1 MAPDTR
7 CQGDPRIRIARRDRL
22 PGEGGLVTSYTTIRF
37 EIDDRIATVTLDR
50 PDRMNA
56 WNDRLAGELSDAMRR
71 CDEDDGIRAVVVT
84 GAGRA
89 FCAGLEMSGT
99 GEGFARRE
107 RSEEEVGRDKWLR
120 DRARERG
127 GYAGFFPFEIRKPVF
142 AAINGHAIGVGITY
156 PMTCDVRFVAE
167 DAKIQFAFTRR
178 GVVPE
183 LWSHLIVPRV
193 AGLSNASDLLLT
205 GRMIS
210 GRELA
215 QLGLASAAL
224 PADQVLA
231 ATRERAREVL
241 AAAPVSVALT
251 KRLLWRGLAGN
262 LADFGREEVRLFDWI
277 SQQPDAREGMLSFVE
292 KRPPEWKLSVERDT
306 PEAK

>member
-1 MAPDTR
+1 MA
-7 CQGDPRIRIARRDRL
+7 
-22 PGEGGLVTSYTTIRF
+22 V
-37 EIDDRIATVTLDR
+37 
-50 PDRMNA
+50 
-56 WNDRLAGELSDAMRR
+56 ELSDAMRR
-71 CDEDDGIRAVVVT
+71 ADEDDGIRAVVVT

-89 FCAGLEMSGT
+89 FCAGLELGGADDLART
-99 GEGFARRE
+99 GRGDEEPRRDDFMRE
-107 RSEEEVGRDKWLR
+107 R
-120 DRARERG
+120 ARVRG
-127 GYAGFFPFEIRKPVF
+127 GYAGLFPFEIRKPVF

-178 GVVPE
+178 GVLPE

-193 AGLSNASDLLLT
+193 AGLSNAADLLLT
-205 GRMIS
+205 GRMLS

-215 QLGLASAAL
+215 ALGLATAAL

-241 AAAPVSVALT
+241 AAAPVSVALV
-251 KRLLWRGLAGN
+251 KRLLWRGLSDDFTG
-262 LADFGREEVRLFDWI
+262 FGREEVRLFNWT
-277 SQQPDAREGMLSFVE
+277 SQQPDAREGVMAFVE
-292 KRPPEWKLSVERDT
+292 KRPPEWKLSVARDT

>member
-1 MAPDTR
+1 LA
-7 CQGDPRIRIARRDRL
+7 
-22 PGEGGLVTSYTTIRF
+22 TSYQTLLF
-37 EIDDRIATVTLDR
+37 DVDDRIATVTLNR

-56 WNDRLAGELSDAMRR
+56 WNDRLAFDLSEAMRR
-71 CDEDDGIRAVVVT
+71 CDEDDGIRAVIVT

-89 FCAGLEMSGT
+89 FCAGAEMGAGGDT
-99 GEGFARRE
+99 FARRE
-107 RSEEEVGRDKWLR
+107 SDEAERRRSAWLR
-120 DRARERG
+120 ERARERG
-127 GYAGFFPFEIRKPVF
+127 GYAGLFPFEIRKPVF

-167 DAKIQFAFTRR
+167 DAKVQFAFTRR
-178 GVVPE
+178 GVLPE

-193 AGLSNASDLLLT
+193 AGLSNAADLLLT

-215 QLGLASAAL
+215 RMGLASAAL

-241 AAAPVSVALT
+241 AAAPVSVALA
-251 KRLLWRGLAGN
+251 KRLLWRAFTS
-262 LADFGREEVRLFDWI
+262 DFREHGREEARLFGWT
-277 SQQPDAREGMLSFVE
+277 SQQPDAREGVLCFFE
-292 KRPPEWKLSVERDT
+292 KREPDWKLSVARDT
-306 PEAK
+306 PGEK

>member
-1 MAPDTR
+1 MVPTR
-7 CQGDPRIRIARRDRL
+7 FLVVISSPAR
-22 PGEGGLVTSYTTIRF
+22 GGLATAYETIRF
-37 EIDDRIATVTLDR
+37 EVDDRIATVTLDR

-56 WNDRLAGELSDAMRR
+56 WNDQLAGELSAAMRR
-71 CDEDDGIRAVVVT
+71 CDEDDGIRAVIVT

-89 FCAGLEMSGT
+89 FCAGAEMAASGDT
-99 GEGFARRE
+99 FARRE
-107 RSEEEVGRDKWLR
+107 RDPEAVRREDWLR
-120 DRARERG
+120 ERARERG
-127 GYAGFFPFEIRKPVF
+127 GYAGLFPFEIRKPVF

-178 GVVPE
+178 GVLPE

-210 GRELA
+210 GREFA
-215 QLGLASAAL
+215 QMGLASAAL

-241 AAAPVSVALT
+241 AAAPVSVALA
-251 KRLLWRGLAGN
+251 KRLLWRGLGG
-262 LADFGREEVRLFDWI
+262 DFHELGREEVRLFNWT
-277 SQQPDAREGMLSFVE
+277 SQQPDAREGVLAYFE
-292 KRPPEWKLSVERDT
+292 KRPPDWKLSVARDT
-306 PEAK
+306 PDAK